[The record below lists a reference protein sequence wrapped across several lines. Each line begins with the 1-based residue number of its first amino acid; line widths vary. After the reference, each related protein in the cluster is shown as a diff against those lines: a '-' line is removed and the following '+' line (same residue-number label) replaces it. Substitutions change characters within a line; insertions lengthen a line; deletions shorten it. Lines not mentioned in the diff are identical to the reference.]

1 MSAQL
6 GQMPEAIRL
15 RAVEGGELAAL
26 PPGGGDKSALGRVW
40 HQLHTDWFGRAGLAL
55 LVLVVLIAVVGPLVF
70 PFNAN
75 ITASTSVAILNGP
88 SAAHW
93 FGTDELGR
101 DLFREFLLGAHI
113 SLIVG
118 LAATAVSMIVGA
130 GIGLVAGYFGGWLDT
145 LLMRTTDF
153 FLVLPQLALLIAL
166 AAFFGQSMG
175 IIILVIGLTGWPMT
189 ARIVRS
195 QTLSLKERQFVT
207 RVRSLGGSDTRIV
220 WVHILPNVMPLIFAN
235 TVLVIAGA
243 VLAQASLSF
252 LGLGD
257 PTQISWGN
265 MLHNS
270 FTVGAV
276 GLGDWWY
283 FLPPGIGIVI
293 TVLAFTLIGHSIDQS
308 LNEKFRKAQ

>member
-1 MSAQL
+1 MSALFGRITNGSSLQQVESEEFSPS
-6 GQMPEAIRL
+6 GSSEQSAVRL
-15 RAVEGGELAAL
+15 
-26 PPGGGDKSALGRVW
+26 VW

-55 LVLVVLIAVVGPLVF
+55 LFLVVLIAVVGPLVF

-75 ITASTSVAILNGP
+75 VTASSSVAILNGP

-118 LAATAVSMIVGA
+118 IAATAVSMIVGA
-130 GIGLVAGYFGGWLDT
+130 GIGLLAGYFGGWLDT

-166 AAFFGQSMG
+166 AAFFGQSMN

-207 RVRSLGGSDTRIV
+207 RVRSLGGSDARIV

-257 PTQISWGN
+257 PSQISWGN

-283 FLPPGIGIVI
+283 FLPPGFGIVI
-293 TVLAFTLIGHSIDQS
+293 TVLSFTLIGHSIDQS
-308 LNEKFRKAQ
+308 LNEKFRKAK

>member
-1 MSAQL
+1 MSAGLSQVS
-6 GQMPEAIRL
+6 EAISL
-15 RAVEGGELAAL
+15 RGYNEADRGAV
-26 PPGGGDKSALGRVW
+26 PGKHKSAARVAW
-40 HQLHTDWFGRAGLAL
+40 HQLHTDWYGRTGLAL
-55 LVLVVLIAVVGPLVF
+55 LVLTILIAVVGPLVF
-70 PFNAN
+70 PFNASL
-75 ITASTSVAILNGP
+75 TGSSSVAILNGP
-88 SAAHW
+88 SVAHW

-118 LAATAVSMIVGA
+118 IAATAVSMVVGA
-130 GIGLVAGYFGGWLDT
+130 GIGLLAGYFGGWLDT

-166 AAFFGQSMG
+166 AAFFGQSLS
-175 IIILVIGLTGWPMT
+175 IVILVIGLTGWPMT
-189 ARIVRS
+189 ARIVRA

-207 RVRSLGGSDTRIV
+207 RVRSLGGSDARIV
-220 WVHILPNVMPLIFAN
+220 WVHILPNVMPLVFAN

-243 VLAQASLSF
+243 VLAQATLAF
-252 LGLGD
+252 LGLAD
-257 PTQISWGN
+257 PAQISWGN

-270 FTVGAV
+270 FSVGAV

-308 LNEKFRKAQ
+308 MNPLLRKQQ